1 MCQPCA
7 MLELWFFM
15 TVITQ
20 DVPTVTTGQQCIEIM
35 GCFVQASR
43 TSFVLVERGCKCHFS
58 TFSPKMGDRRERQA
72 LMAGW

>member
-20 DVPTVTTGQQCIEIM
+20 DVPTVTTGEQCIEIM
-35 GCFVQASR
+35 GCFVQASTEPPLFLWKGVVSA
-43 TSFVLVERGCKCHFS
+43 TSVPFLQKWVTGGKDK
-58 TFSPKMGDRRERQA
+58 P
-72 LMAGW
+72 